1 MVFFGSTYTINP
13 NSNLSKE
20 KYNKL
25 VNKLYN
31 EINKINDSMH
41 YLFPEDTFLWNMH
54 ANDMFQIEFT
64 DNHDNDD
71 IRIYITSPYI
81 DKTIGKYY
89 KKHYE
94 RDHNK
99 LILNET
105 CNMNNVIGDIT
116 DEILKNYENHQFNNP
131 RDKETLAW
139 KTVAELDNYFEELEE
154 LLNNLAH
161 ENNLVKIKFKQGLIT
176 VYKRL

>member
-1 MVFFGSTYTINP
+1 
-13 NSNLSKE
+13 
-20 KYNKL
+20 
-25 VNKLYN
+25 
-31 EINKINDSMH
+31 
-41 YLFPEDTFLWNMH
+41 
-54 ANDMFQIEFT
+54 
-64 DNHDNDD
+64 
-71 IRIYITSPYI
+71 
-81 DKTIGKYY
+81 
-89 KKHYE
+89 
-94 RDHNK
+94 
-99 LILNET
+99 
-105 CNMNNVIGDIT
+105 MNNVIGDIT